1 MIVLMEGPKS
11 QDDGKIDRIF
21 EMERRNRGWLWWFW
35 LFFFD
40 NPGDP
45 KKPRQVGIL
54 WSTKKDGKLKCN
66 GKLMGSDNP
75 YRADGSIE
83 GGVAAWY
90 FDGSE
95 MHDQTILG
103 KVTLDLDESGITTT
117 SPKTAFRRTDGGFEV
132 VVSEDMVFTATLLE
146 SNEFISPWEKEHKV
160 LGFGYEMTG
169 INRMKLDALI
179 DGEVSKGSCYFQ
191 KVYLS
196 TAAPP
201 WYWGIF
207 HFESGA
213 SMTYFNPRILGK
225 SVKKDVSFHDGKTLH
240 KFKGIRVDKQMVGQL
255 PLFNVSSENEREK
268 IDFVVEPYAETV
280 WRFRKRKMG
289 LFPVSFDYGQYP
301 SRITRFRFE
310 DKGSGDEVTEGDI
323 GVGIGNS
330 EDSRGLL
337 Y

>member
-1 MIVLMEGPKS
+1 LSGETS
-11 QDDGKIDRIF
+11 EDEGKIARIF
-21 EMERRNRGWLWWFW
+21 QMERRNRGWLWWFW

-40 NPGDP
+40 NPDNP
-45 KKPRQVGIL
+45 EKPRQVGIL

-66 GKLMGSDNP
+66 DKLMGSDNP
-75 YRADGSIE
+75 YRPDGSIE

-103 KVTLDLDESGITTT
+103 KVTLDLTDTGITTT
-117 SPKTAFRRTDGGFEV
+117 SPKTAFRRVDGGFEV
-132 VVSEDMVFTATLLE
+132 VVSEDMIFNATLLD
-146 SNEFISPWEKEHKV
+146 SANEFISPWEKEHKV

-169 INRMKLDALI
+169 INKMKLDGLV
-179 DGEVSKGSCYFQ
+179 DRRPTEGTCYFQ

-207 HFESGA
+207 HFDNGA
-213 SMTYFNPRILGK
+213 SMTYFNPHILGK
-225 SVKKDVSFHDGKTLH
+225 SVKKDVSFHDGEKLH
-240 KFKGIRVDKQMVGQL
+240 KFRGIKVDKTVVGDL
-255 PLFNVSSENEREK
+255 PVFNVSSEDERARIE
-268 IDFVVEPYAETV
+268 FLVEPYANTV

-289 LFPVSFDYGQYP
+289 LFPVSFDYGQFP
-301 SRITRFRFE
+301 ARIPRLRFE
-310 DKGSGDEVTEGDI
+310 EKGTGRVITEED
-323 GVGIGNS
+323 VGIGIGNA